1 MSDRGHESR
10 LRRAC
15 VARGHRRSLES
26 LSPPPS
32 ISQAMSHINTLLAG
46 IPGAQPISRT
56 WYREHAARR
65 KQNRIGLGIAESAV
79 KRPLACG
86 SAETPV
92 PAKAARA
99 EPVPSHETCSPSE
112 SFIYGAS

>member
-1 MSDRGHESR
+1 MAGAMSRGF
-10 LRRAC
+10 A
-15 VARGHRRSLES
+15 ARVLPEDIWRSLES

-65 KQNRIGLGIAESAV
+65 KQNRIGLRIAESAV

-99 EPVPSHETCSPSE
+99 EPVPSHEACSPSE